1 MTAISAGASS
11 ACTTHWS
18 TIDWSQ
24 VEQHVKRLQMRIAK
38 AIKDRKPGKA
48 KALQWLLS
56 RSHFAKLLAVKR
68 VTQSKGSKTP
78 GVDGV
83 LWNSSKKKLNAAISL
98 KRRGYK
104 AAPLRRVCIPKKN
117 GKKRPLGIPCMIDRA
132 HQALHLLGLEPI
144 SETLADGNA
153 YGFRPRR
160 SVADAIEHCF
170 IATSRRHSPQWI
182 LEGDIKACFDKIGHQ
197 WLIDNIPMD
206 KTMLNQWLKSGYI
219 DKGMFYRT
227 DSGTPQGG
235 IISPTLCVMTLR
247 GLERAVKDVA
257 VHRKD
262 KINFISYADDFVVTG
277 ASQEVLEHKVKPVIQ
292 QFLNERGLELSKEK
306 TFITHISQGFDFLGF
321 NVRKYKSGKLL
332 TKPTKANV
340 FEFIKNIKRL
350 MRKYATMEAGELV
363 RLLNPKIMGWAN
375 FYRHSVAK
383 QTFNYVDNRLF
394 KLLYRWALRRH
405 PNKSKSW
412 VAKKY
417 FGPSPDNGNTWNFFG
432 YVKVKDKKTKVF
444 LSHMMSIPIK
454 RHIKIRADANP
465 YDPAYGAYFERRRKR
480 KTARNH
486 WHDSPE
492 TAM

>member
-1 MTAISAGASS
+1 MTAVSAGASS
-11 ACTTHWS
+11 ACTHWPS
-18 TIDWSQ
+18 IDWTL
-24 VEQHVKRLQMRIAK
+24 VEKHVKRLQMRIAK
-38 AIKDRKPGKA
+38 AIKDGKTGRA

-56 RSHFAKLLAVKR
+56 RSHYAKLLAVKR

-78 GVDGV
+78 GIDGV
-83 LWNSSKKKLNAAISL
+83 LWNSDKKKLDAAISL

-104 AAPLRRVCIPKKN
+104 AAPLRRVYIPKKN
-117 GKKRPLGIPCMIDRA
+117 GKKRPLGIPCMSDRA

-153 YGFRPRR
+153 YGFRPKR

-197 WLIDNIPMD
+197 WLLDNIPMD

-219 DKGMFYRT
+219 DRGMFYRT

-257 VHRKD
+257 VSPKD
-262 KINFISYADDFVVTG
+262 KINFISYADDFIVTG
-277 ASQEVLEHKVKPVIQ
+277 ASREVLELKVKPVIK
-292 QFLNERGLELSKEK
+292 QFLNDRGLELSEEK
-306 TFITHISQGFDFLGF
+306 TLITHINQGFDFLGF
-321 NVRKYKSGKLL
+321 NVRKYKCGKLL

-340 FEFIKNIKRL
+340 LEFIGNIKKL
-350 MRKYATMEAGELV
+350 VRKHATMEAGELA
-363 RLLNPKIMGWAN
+363 RLLNPKIMGWGN
-375 FYRHSVAK
+375 FYRHAVSK
-383 QTFNYVDNRLF
+383 HTFNYVDNRLF

-417 FGPSPDNGNTWNFFG
+417 FGRCEHNGNAWNFFG
-432 YVKVKDKKTKVF
+432 YVTVKDKKTKIF
-444 LSHMMSIPIK
+444 LSRMASIPIK
-454 RHIKIRADANP
+454 RHTKIRVDVNP
-465 YDPAYGAYFERRRKR
+465 YDPAYNDYFERRRKR

-486 WHDSPE
+486 WHDSPS
-492 TAM
+492 TAL